1 MRVKQ
6 ELVGYSVF
14 DDGFK
19 PWALERIATQERDE
33 AVFFERLSTRIGR
46 TIRIS
51 ERRAFNEALNLL
63 EQGTFLDAALDEASK
78 WHSCLPGSDD
88 EKLLKMLLCGVLRI
102 GFDSQSSLLNFGVF
116 GGSSRGKSS
125 ALKTVCGLLPQSRV
139 TVLNS
144 VTPRVIQYQT
154 IDAESGESNP
164 HFYQGRVI
172 LINEALD
179 VSNKRY
185 DGIKALAETSQDDA
199 IIHLTTSGSKAKSLV
214 ISGARCVMIASLV
227 PPADPQIH
235 TRLVECTLG
244 QESQLAKV
252 AKSQLISANIL
263 NEASMGCSKGV
274 AVIRAGYELLLSD
287 PSRFAEPSSEVR
299 RAADQLCAESAE
311 TMSTRR
317 IKQALAFAQ
326 CIAASLTYKRG
337 ERRLTV
343 EDLEAAFELLA

>member
-6 ELVGYSVF
+6 ELVEQYSVF
-14 DDGFK
+14 SDFQS
-19 PWALERIATQERDE
+19 WALERIATQERDE

-172 LINEALD
+172 LINEAL
-179 VSNKRY
+179 
-185 DGIKALAETSQDDA
+185 AETSQDDA

-263 NEASMGCSKGV
+263 NEASMGRSKGV

-287 PSRFAEPSSEVR
+287 PSHFAEPSSEVR

-343 EDLEAAFELLA
+343 EDLTAAFELLA